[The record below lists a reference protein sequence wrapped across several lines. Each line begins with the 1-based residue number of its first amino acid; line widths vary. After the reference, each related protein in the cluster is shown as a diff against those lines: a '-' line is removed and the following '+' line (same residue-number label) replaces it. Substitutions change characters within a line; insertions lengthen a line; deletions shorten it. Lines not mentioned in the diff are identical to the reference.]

1 MSKYE
6 AIGTI
11 GQMSCD
17 YHRSFGNCYKRFMS
31 YNNRYL
37 IGPGEYIHEVDG
49 TVSWHEM
56 ARNQMVEDCR
66 GDWLFMMDTDHV
78 YAPDHLDRLL
88 LYKQKAKARVI
99 SGIYQYKFPPHAPVM
114 NIYMNGQLHPIM
126 DWPDYAEYFEVGTVG
141 AGNLLIDKSVFDD
154 IKKKFK
160 CKPFDIIQGLS
171 EDYSFCHR
179 CKELDIPI
187 FVAPKVQFHH
197 VIETVLSI
205 DDYIKPSELFKV
217 KGQLGEVVG

>member
-1 MSKYE
+1 MNKYT
-6 AIGTI
+6 AVGTI
-11 GQMSCD
+11 GMMWGD
-17 YHRSFGNCYKRFMS
+17 YRRSFGNSYKQMMA

-37 IGPGEYIHEVDG
+37 VEPGEYILECDAS
-49 TVSWHEM
+49 VSWHS
-56 ARNQMVEDCR
+56 AGRNELVQKSL
-66 GDWLFMMDTDHV
+66 GDWLFMMDTDHKF
-78 YAPDHLDRLL
+78 APDHLDRLFH
-88 LYKQKAKARVI
+88 YKNKAKARVI
-99 SGIYQYKFPPHAPVM
+99 SGIYQYKFQPHAPVM

-126 DWPDYAEYFEVGTVG
+126 DWPDHAEFFEVGTCG
-141 AGNLLIDKSVFDD
+141 GGNLLIDRSVFDD

-160 CKPFDIIQGLS
+160 CEPFDIIQGLS

-187 FVAPKVQFHH
+187 FVTPKVQFHH